1 MARTLLIIDDSKTIR
16 QQIQEILQNGLLFQT
31 ILQAEDG
38 LKGLKILVE
47 QDVDVILCDVEMPGI
62 DGMKFLAMLQSKED
76 LRDKPVIM
84 LTSHNDIASKVKSLE
99 SGASDYITKPFENT
113 ELVARLRVHLELKAL
128 QDELKESNRLLRE
141 LAQTDPLTH
150 LYNRR
155 HLMNAL
161 EPELN
166 RTRRMRS
173 HCTLILADIDHFKRV
188 NDRYG
193 HQMGDEILVG
203 VAGLFAKQ
211 SRQYDIAAR
220 YGGEEFCL
228 VLPET
233 TLEEGREVAERI
245 RVQTEELRFAGEA
258 EELRMTMSFGVACY
272 TARLDETL
280 DGLISRADKA
290 LYQAKSNGRNCVL
303 CAR

>member
-16 QQIQEILQNGLLFQT
+16 QQIQEIMQNGLLFQT

-161 EPELN
+161 EPALN

-173 HCTLILADIDHFKRV
+173 
-188 NDRYG
+188 N
-193 HQMGDEILVG
+193 
-203 VAGLFAKQ
+203 
-211 SRQYDIAAR
+211 
-220 YGGEEFCL
+220 
-228 VLPET
+228 
-233 TLEEGREVAERI
+233 
-245 RVQTEELRFAGEA
+245 
-258 EELRMTMSFGVACY
+258 
-272 TARLDETL
+272 
-280 DGLISRADKA
+280 
-290 LYQAKSNGRNCVL
+290 
-303 CAR
+303 